1 MEGKSVLISPENLAI
16 HKERSPYSLR
26 TLVGLEKLVVA
37 KTGSKKV
44 GDIKEAEKWG
54 L

>member
-1 MEGKSVLISPENLAI
+1 MEGKGVLISPENLAI
-16 HKERSPYSLR
+16 HKESLSLR
-26 TLVGLEKLVVA
+26 TLIGFEKLVVA

-44 GDIKEAEKWG
+44 GDITKVEKWG